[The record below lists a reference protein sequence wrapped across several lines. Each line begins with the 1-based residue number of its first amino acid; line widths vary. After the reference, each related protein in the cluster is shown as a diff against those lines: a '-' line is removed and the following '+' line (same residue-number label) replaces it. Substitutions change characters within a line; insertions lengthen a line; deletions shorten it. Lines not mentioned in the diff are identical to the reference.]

1 MAARTHS
8 ADPRA
13 ERVRTL
19 LRDAAFALAHEGPV
33 DEITVGDLVARAGVS
48 RQVFYQ
54 HFKDRDD
61 AVATA
66 IAVAFAAAAADIA
79 GDARSRIIGLFD
91 FAAEHRDAYRNVVPS
106 AVTQRIVAA
115 FRAELLPAC
124 KEIAAQGMPI
134 VGRVVEV
141 DLDAVSRFLVGGFQ
155 EVLRSWME
163 DPTGGQERSDRGN
176 GTGGQERSDRG
187 NGTGGQERSDRGNST
202 ATDLRGRVTAALDTV
217 DALLGL
223 ATH

>member
-1 MAARTHS
+1 MPTRTHS

-19 LRDAAFALAHEGPV
+19 LRDAAFALAHERSV

-48 RQVFYQ
+48 RQVFYR
-54 HFKDRDD
+54 HFTDRDD

-66 IAVAFAAAAADIA
+66 FAVAFSAAVADIH
-79 GDARSRIIGLFD
+79 GDARARIVGLFA
-91 FAAEHRDAYRNVVPS
+91 FAAEHRTMYRNVVPS
-106 AVTQRIVAA
+106 AVTQRVVAA
-115 FRAELLPAC
+115 FREELLPAC
-124 KEIAAQGMPI
+124 EEIAAHGMHVVGPI
-134 VGRVVEV
+134 ADIAPES
-141 DLDAVSRFLVGGFQ
+141 VSRFLVGGFQ

-163 DPTGGQERSDRGN
+163 DPD
-176 GTGGQERSDRG
+176 
-187 NGTGGQERSDRGNST
+187 

-223 ATH
+223 SATTHRPR

>member
-19 LRDAAFALAHEGPV
+19 LRDAAFALAHERPV
-33 DEITVGDLVARAGVS
+33 DEITVGDLVTRAGVS

-54 HFKDRDD
+54 HFSDRDD
-61 AVATA
+61 AISTA
-66 IAVAFAAAAADIA
+66 FAVAFAAAAADFS
-79 GDARSRIIGLFD
+79 GDARSRIVRLFD
-91 FAAEHRDAYRNVVPS
+91 FAADHRAMYRNVVPS
-106 AVTQRIVAA
+106 AVTQRVVAA

-124 KEIAAQGMPI
+124 EDIAAQGM
-134 VGRVVEV
+134 RVLGTITDIAPES
-141 DLDAVSRFLVGGFQ
+141 VSRFLVGGFQ

-163 DPTGGQERSDRGN
+163 DPD
-176 GTGGQERSDRG
+176 
-187 NGTGGQERSDRGNST
+187 
-202 ATDLRGRVTAALDTV
+202 ATDLRGRVTAALHTV

-223 ATH
+223 SPAVEH

>member
-19 LRDAAFALAHEGPV
+19 LRDAAFALAHERPV
-33 DEITVGDLVARAGVS
+33 DELTVSDLVTRAGVS

-54 HFKDRDD
+54 HFTDRDD

-66 IAVAFAAAAADIA
+66 ISAAFTAAAADID
-79 GDARSRIIGLFD
+79 GDARARITRLFA
-91 FAAEHRDAYRNVVPS
+91 FAAEHRAAYRNVVPS
-106 AVTQRIVAA
+106 AVTQRVVAA

-124 KEIAAQGMPI
+124 VEIAERGM
-134 VGRVVEV
+134 RVVGGIADVEP
-141 DLDAVSRFLVGGFQ
+141 DAVSRFLVGGFQ

-163 DPTGGQERSDRGN
+163 APVETG
-176 GTGGQERSDRG
+176 
-187 NGTGGQERSDRGNST
+187 T

-223 ATH
+223 KN

>member
-1 MAARTHS
+1 VATRTHS

-19 LRDAAFALAHEGPV
+19 LRDAAFALAHERPV
-33 DEITVGDLVARAGVS
+33 DELTVGDLVARAGVS
-48 RQVFYQ
+48 RQVFYR
-54 HFKDRDD
+54 HFADRDD

-66 IAVAFAAAAADIA
+66 FAVAFAAAAADLS
-79 GDARSRIIGLFD
+79 GDGRSRIIGLFA
-91 FAAEHRDAYRNVVPS
+91 FAAEHRSMYRNVVPS
-106 AVTQRIVAA
+106 AVTQRVVAA

-124 KEIAAQGMPI
+124 KEIAAQGMQVVGPI
-134 VGRVVEV
+134 ADVGQE
-141 DLDAVSRFLVGGFQ
+141 AVSRFLVGGFQ

-163 DPTGGQERSDRGN
+163 DPE
-176 GTGGQERSDRG
+176 
-187 NGTGGQERSDRGNST
+187 

-223 ATH
+223 PAAPHRPR